1 MADEAKLCSPILQIL
16 KCLCDMLSGVVM
28 EKNCALSFDQCWLQ
42 AFQFLLHLI
51 NCWTYFSVVM
61 VSPGTESC
69 RRQEQQQ
76 THKQWPWPFFG
87 ASLALESTLELLLGP
102 TTELIITGCHIKS
115 SFCGMPQSSWE
126 MVHCCCTEWE
136 KTTVQNDDFFLFVVS
151 SWGTHL
157 LSFFTFPICCRC

>member
-16 KCLCDMLSGVVM
+16 KCCLCDMLSGTVM

-69 RRQEQQQ
+69 RRQERQQ
-76 THKQWPWPFFG
+76 THKQRPWPFFG
-87 ASLALESTLELLLGP
+87 ASLALGSALELLCGSA
-102 TTELIITGCHIKS
+102 TELVITGCRRKS
-115 SFCGMPQSSWE
+115 TFHTMSQSDWG
-126 MVHCCCTEWE
+126 VIVVWYKRWHF
-136 KTTVQNDDFFLFVVS
+136 KTIFFLICIQLMRHPLIELFHLS
-151 SWGTHL
+151 SL
-157 LSFFTFPICCRC
+157 L